1 MIPIKLKFLTENHCL
16 IAGRGAF
23 VVAGADPH
31 EKRTEDK
38 LGKATKDACKTTI
51 EVIHGL
57 MAQMIKDRL
66 FNSVCGRQAAPTPMI
81 E

>member
-1 MIPIKLKFLTENHCL
+1 MLYITVCFLS
-16 IAGRGAF
+16 IFVGRGGF
-23 VVAGADPH
+23 IVGGADPH

-66 FNSVCGRQAAPTPMI
+66 FNSVSGKPTSATPMI

>member
-1 MIPIKLKFLTENHCL
+1 MCFFHS
-16 IAGRGAF
+16 GRGGF
-23 VVAGADPH
+23 IVTGTDPH

-66 FNSVCGRQAAPTPMI
+66 FNSVSGHQSGPQPMI

>member
-1 MIPIKLKFLTENHCL
+1 M
-16 IAGRGAF
+16 
-23 VVAGADPH
+23 VAGSDPH

-38 LGKATKDACKTTI
+38 LSKATKDACKTTI

-66 FNSVCGRQAAPTPMI
+66 FNGISDRPSSQPTPMI